1 MTQKTR
7 FTLVNFKIASWN
19 VKGLNNGIK
28 RKKILTYL
36 KLSRVD
42 IAFIQEKHL
51 CKSEALKLKRSWVGK
66 VFSSPGTGKSR
77 GVSAL
82 IHKAVSFTET
92 KVITDK
98 EGRFVLVYGQLLDTP
113 IILCNIYA
121 PNADIPA
128 FFHNLSQHLLEL
140 EGAQIVVGGDFNQ
153 ILDQDLDRSLPRRGT
168 ESKSVVAIRQMTSDL
183 GLNDIWRTMHPEGRE
198 YSFYSPP
205 HNVYTRI
212 DYFLISEALVNNS
225 VDSSI
230 GNIVISDHAPIF
242 LCLGNIL
249 QIPQSRRWRLNVS
262 LIKDSGF
269 IKLIRDEIQ
278 FYKQTNNRED
288 TTLATWWDAMKAYLR
303 GRIISYASFKKK
315 AANKNIITLEAK
327 LKALEAVHSH
337 TKDRV
342 TLNKIV
348 KVKYKLNVLYN
359 RKAEYALFCIN
370 QAYWEIGEKQSR
382 LLAYR
387 LKQKDSMNHIPGI
400 RQSDGVISTS
410 IRHINDGFRAFYNNL
425 YSTQGTKIIH

>member
-1 MTQKTR
+1 MDRQTD
-7 FTLVNFKIASWN
+7 FKIAGWN

-42 IAFIQEKHL
+42 IAFIQETHM
-51 CKSEALKLKRSWVGK
+51 CKSEALKLKCSWVGK

-77 GVSAL
+77 GVSVL

-98 EGRFVLVYGQLLDTP
+98 EGRFILVYGQLLDTP

-121 PNADIPA
+121 PNADTPA
-128 FFHNLSQHLLEL
+128 FFHNLSQYLLEL
-140 EGAQIVVGGDFNQ
+140 EGAQMVVGGDFNQ

-225 VDSSI
+225 IDSSI

-262 LIKDSGF
+262 LIKESGF

-288 TTLATWWDAMKAYLR
+288 TTLATW
-303 GRIISYASFKKK
+303 
-315 AANKNIITLEAK
+315 
-327 LKALEAVHSH
+327 
-337 TKDRV
+337 
-342 TLNKIV
+342 
-348 KVKYKLNVLYN
+348 
-359 RKAEYALFCIN
+359 
-370 QAYWEIGEKQSR
+370 
-382 LLAYR
+382 
-387 LKQKDSMNHIPGI
+387 
-400 RQSDGVISTS
+400 
-410 IRHINDGFRAFYNNL
+410 
-425 YSTQGTKIIH
+425 

>member
-1 MTQKTR
+1 MDRQTD
-7 FTLVNFKIASWN
+7 FKIASWN
-19 VKGLNNGIK
+19 FKGLNNGIK

-42 IAFIQEKHL
+42 IAFIQEMHM
-51 CKSEALKLKRSWVGK
+51 CKSEALKLKCSWVGK

-77 GVSAL
+77 GVSVL

-98 EGRFVLVYGQLLDTP
+98 EGRFILVYGQLLDTP
-113 IILCNIYA
+113 IISCNIYA
-121 PNADIPA
+121 PNADILA
-128 FFHNLSQHLLEL
+128 FFHNLSQYLLEL

-168 ESKSVVAIRQMTSDL
+168 ENL

-225 VDSSI
+225 IDSSI
-230 GNIVISDHAPIF
+230 GNIVFSDHV
-242 LCLGNIL
+242 
-249 QIPQSRRWRLNVS
+249 RRWHLNVS

-303 GRIISYASFKKK
+303 GRTISYASFKKK

-327 LKALEAVHSH
+327 LKALEAVRSH
-337 TKDRV
+337 TEDGV

-359 RKAEYALFCIN
+359 RKAIEL
-370 QAYWEIGEKQSR
+370 
-382 LLAYR
+382 
-387 LKQKDSMNHIPGI
+387 
-400 RQSDGVISTS
+400 
-410 IRHINDGFRAFYNNL
+410 
-425 YSTQGTKIIH
+425 

>member
-1 MTQKTR
+1 HCNIDRQTDFKT
-7 FTLVNFKIASWN
+7 ASWN

-36 KLSRVD
+36 KLPR
-42 IAFIQEKHL
+42 
-51 CKSEALKLKRSWVGK
+51 SEALKLKCSWAGK
-66 VFSSPGTGKSR
+66 VFSSPGAGKSR
-77 GVSAL
+77 AVSVL

-98 EGRFVLVYGQLLDTP
+98 EGRFILLS
-113 IILCNIYA
+113 IYRSIYV
-121 PNADIPA
+121 PT
-128 FFHNLSQHLLEL
+128 LTY

-153 ILDQDLDRSLPRRGT
+153 ILDQDLDRSLPRTGT
-168 ESKSVVAIRQMTSDL
+168 ESKSVVATRQMTSDL
-183 GLNDIWRTMHPEGRE
+183 GLNDIWQTIHPEGRE

-225 VDSSI
+225 IDSSV
-230 GNIVISDHAPIF
+230 GNIVFSDHAPSF

-303 GRIISYASFKKK
+303 GRIISYAPFKKK
-315 AANKNIITLEAK
+315 AANKNIIKLEAK
-327 LKALEAVHSH
+327 LKALESVHSH

-348 KVKYKLNVLYN
+348 KVKYELNVLYN
-359 RKAEYALFCIN
+359 RKAEYALFHR
-370 QAYWEIGEKQSR
+370 S
-382 LLAYR
+382 
-387 LKQKDSMNHIPGI
+387 
-400 RQSDGVISTS
+400 
-410 IRHINDGFRAFYNNL
+410 
-425 YSTQGTKIIH
+425 